1 MARAVA
7 ACTRSPSL
15 IIPCCF
21 SISRDDAACSTSSGS
36 SLYATFPISHR
47 CSSSSRV
54 SAAVHLQRPRLST
67 RNKARCSLVR
77 ARELSFFASWN
88 ARSHLIPLVSSLR
101 VKGTQVRKTGVQA
114 SLLGVGAPEV
124 LVIGV
129 VALLVFG
136 PKGLAEVA
144 RTLGNS
150 LRAFQPTIRELQQV
164 SKEFKSTLEQEI
176 GLDELSNPSQA
187 PTSTPLSPFQQ
198 PTIPFKEGRMPFCVW
213 EEGEVTNEPRAY
225 TTEDYLRMTEEQAK
239 ALVPEEQRKVAEAAA
254 QGGQPPLKPV
264 TEVTDQEV
272 VQQQEGS
279 KDRTPVDK
287 VENMIQSSS
296 LKS

>member
-198 PTIPFKEGRMPFCVW
+198 PTIPFKE
-213 EEGEVTNEPRAY
+213 EGEVTNEPRAY
-225 TTEDYLRMTEEQAK
+225 ITEDYLRMTEEQAK

-272 VQQQEGS
+272 VQQQEES

-287 VENMIQSSS
+287 VENMIQSNS
-296 LKS
+296 LMS

>member
-1 MARAVA
+1 MARAAA

-36 SLYATFPISHR
+36 SLYATFPSSHR
-47 CSSSSRV
+47 SSSPRI

-88 ARSHLIPLVSSLR
+88 GRSHLIPLVSSLR

-176 GLDELSNPSQA
+176 GLDELSNPSQT
-187 PTSTPLSPFQQ
+187 PTSIPLSPFQQ
-198 PTIPFKEGRMPFCVW
+198 PTIPFK

-239 ALVPEEQRKVAEAAA
+239 ALVPEEQRKVVEAAA
-254 QGGQPPLKPV
+254 RGGQPPLKPV

-272 VQQQEGS
+272 VQQLEGS

-287 VENMIQSSS
+287 VENVNESSS